1 MKVVLEHPFRAL
13 KFKVVFGKNSDR
25 PEGEVQ
31 DVVEVRAKTLSVFFQ
46 TVSTEIFRKKKIFLS
61 QSGFKVKALDH
72 TPGTRLKV
80 SRFLKLEMF
89 NPTADQ
95 FYPQCTY
102 IEVDQVGYFCENWT
116 LAVTLSFVHFW
127 RSGRRI
133 QSSFPLFRAKSV
145 TYPSTHGQRADSPF
159 YMLRLVKNHSNIIA
173 RTIII

>member
-1 MKVVLEHPFRAL
+1 MKHLFRAL

-80 SRFLKLEMF
+80 FQFLMLEIQPLT
-89 NPTADQ
+89 N

-102 IEVDQVGYFCENWT
+102 IEVDQVGYF
-116 LAVTLSFVHFW
+116 
-127 RSGRRI
+127 
-133 QSSFPLFRAKSV
+133 
-145 TYPSTHGQRADSPF
+145 
-159 YMLRLVKNHSNIIA
+159 
-173 RTIII
+173 